1 METGNFDVS
10 DSKQSVLLFVY
21 EFLGTFLLLTAINFS
36 NNNNLIVPCG
46 VFLGVVIVGKRTGG
60 HFNLGVTIGVFVMK
74 GQFRKN
80 LKAFFIY
87 FVAELLGAFFGMF
100 IAWCYLR
107 NEGIT
112 VFPPPKVAEYN
123 VFYVM
128 FVEFFFTF
136 CFHSMIMHAK
146 EERVTLVN
154 DNLVGL
160 VQIMVGMYFAI
171 MCSGG
176 YSGAVLN
183 PTLGI
188 ANLFFV
194 AIVKN
199 TTQYLKFMPAY
210 FFGPLLGGALAG
222 FFAGHVST
230 KIVPQKAKNA
240 NESTP
245 DMKSG
250 LNARYT

>member
-10 DSKQSVLLFVY
+10 DPKQSVFLFLY

-46 VFLGVVIVGKRTGG
+46 VFLGVIIVGKRTGG
-60 HFNLGVTIGVFVMK
+60 HFNFGVTMGVYLMK
-74 GQFRKN
+74 WQPKKH
-80 LKAFFIY
+80 LKALFIY
-87 FVAELLGAFFGMF
+87 FFAELLGAFVGMF
-100 IAWCYLR
+100 IAWCYLSTD
-107 NEGIT
+107 GIT
-112 VFPPPKVAEYN
+112 VFPPPNVAEYN

-146 EERVTLVN
+146 EERVAIVN

-160 VQIMVGMYFAI
+160 LQVMVGMYFAI

-183 PTLGI
+183 PSIGI
-188 ANLFFV
+188 ANLAFV
-194 AIVKN
+194 AIVQN
-199 TTQYLKFMPAY
+199 TSQYLKFIPAY

-222 FFAGHVST
+222 FFAGHVSSR
-230 KIVPQKAKNA
+230 I
-240 NESTP
+240 TP
-245 DMKSG
+245 EK
-250 LNARYT
+250 R